1 MADADVPLDEE
12 FRSHGFLAPN
22 INLIEEQIRSEF
34 SDVIELLRDIN
45 TLLTKL
51 VGLAA
56 SNTEGKSTLDPKI
69 IAVVSGLRTLGN
81 LQGAI
86 ILFEKGMAS
95 EAKILIRCMYENAFC
110 MGALVESP
118 EKFIEMFSS
127 DNRASKHG
135 IAKSLDKFQ
144 LSDEQSER
152 LTQAINS
159 VEKGRYLNIKD
170 VADSSALKEA
180 YLFYKHLSDDSMHHS
195 ATALSK
201 HLVTDGANWSG
212 FIYGPAERE
221 ELSETAF
228 YCANSSFSFTVA
240 FAQMLDASDFQE
252 EINNMW
258 KRVKVITPA

>member
-1 MADADVPLDEE
+1 MADADVSLGEE

-22 INLIEEQIRSEF
+22 INLIEDQIRSEF
-34 SDVIELLRDIN
+34 GDVIKLLRDIN

-51 VGLAA
+51 VVQAA
-56 SNTEGKSTLDPKI
+56 SDTESKSTLDPKV

-81 LQGAI
+81 LQGVI
-86 ILFEKGMAS
+86 ILFQKGMAS
-95 EAKILIRCMYENAFC
+95 ESKILIRCMYENAFC
-110 MGALVESP
+110 MGALSEHP

-135 IAKSLDKFQ
+135 IAKSIDKYQ
-144 LSDEQSER
+144 LNDDQSER
-152 LTQAINS
+152 LTQAISS

-170 VADSSALKEA
+170 VADLSALKEA

-201 HLVTDGANWSG
+201 HLVTDGQNWSG
-212 FIYGPAERE
+212 FIYGPAEAE
-221 ELSETAF
+221 VLSETAF

-240 FAQMLDASDFQE
+240 FAQVLDIRDFQE
-252 EINNMW
+252 EINSMW
-258 KRVKVITPA
+258 ERVKVITPA

>member
-1 MADADVPLDEE
+1 MTDVDVPLDEE
-12 FRSHGFLAPN
+12 FRSHGFLAPH
-22 INLIEEQIRSEF
+22 INLIEDNIRSEF
-34 SDVIELLRDIN
+34 SDVIQLLRDIN
-45 TLLTKL
+45 TLLIKL
-51 VGLAA
+51 VDQAA
-56 SNTEGKSTLDPKI
+56 NDAEGKSTLDPKV

-110 MGALVESP
+110 MGALRNHP
-118 EKFIEMFSS
+118 AKFIEMFSS

-135 IAKSLDKFQ
+135 IAKSIDKYQ
-144 LSDEQSER
+144 LSDYQSAK

-159 VEKGRYLNIKD
+159 VEKGKYLNIKD
-170 VADSSALKEA
+170 VADLSGLKEA

-201 HLVTDGANWSG
+201 HLVSDGQNWSG
-212 FIYGPAERE
+212 FICGPAETE
-221 ELSETAF
+221 ELTETSF
-228 YCANSSFSFTVA
+228 YCVNASFAFTVA
-240 FAQMLDASDFQE
+240 FTELLNISVFQE

-258 KRVKVITPA
+258 ERVKVVIPA